1 VKQKKAIYV
10 TLTLFV
16 LTIIENQLI
25 WYGWAPIFQ
34 GYGGLILSGGLAFIL
49 LVVLL
54 IQLIAFW
61 VSRKIARDRK

>member
-1 VKQKKAIYV
+1 MKQKKSIYV

-16 LTIIENQLI
+16 LTIILNQLI
-25 WYGWAPIFQ
+25 WYGWSPLFQ

-61 VSRKIARDRK
+61 ASRKNHTK